1 MTLDNNYSGEK
12 LQPDDKIV
20 IPQDDLYSISWE
32 VVFDY
37 ELLETRK
44 DNWPDTATRIP
55 NDTASGEVEY
65 HVTDNERSR
74 AHEG

>member
-1 MTLDNNYSGEK
+1 MPLEDNYSCEK

-20 IPQDDLYSISWE
+20 IPQDDLYSIFWE

-44 DNWPDTATRIP
+44 DNWPDTVTRIP

-65 HVTDNERSR
+65 HVTDNERSS
-74 AHEG
+74 AHED